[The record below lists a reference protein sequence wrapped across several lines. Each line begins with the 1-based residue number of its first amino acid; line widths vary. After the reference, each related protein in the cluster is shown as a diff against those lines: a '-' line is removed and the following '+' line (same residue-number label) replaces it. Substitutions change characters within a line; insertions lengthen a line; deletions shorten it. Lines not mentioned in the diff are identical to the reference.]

1 MIKLSE
7 FMNDSDEWHAF
18 WTGFTEPFTMWWRQ
32 PIPFGYYRDVIAQE
46 YHYYRLGKA
55 AAASLIIGLGTAF
68 VLSVRGTQSRGNLKG
83 GTPQ

>member
-1 MIKLSE
+1 MIKLAE

-18 WTGFTEPFTMWWRQ
+18 WTGFTEPFTVWWRQ

-55 AAASLIIGLGTAF
+55 AAASLIIGLGSLAAWR
-68 VLSVRGTQSRGNLKG
+68 LASRQTRRRN
-83 GTPQ
+83 